1 MNKIRTI
8 EEARKEIESLL
19 IKTLY
24 LKSNNSSSDYH
35 PLRVMQ
41 ALKSIMGLDVQMKV
55 EPCLEWANNFISEYQ
70 EIEKTR
76 MASFPKTSFDFVSI
90 QNIYEAIK
98 NKDEEKTLEEFE
110 KLIIVSEGEHIM
122 EFMLELSLQ
131 QSGRSFGLVWSAY
144 RTMKFCGKENLLQL
158 YQTIVN
164 CLLLDNFENQKI
176 EIENNFL
183 PTKWFEQE
191 LDNSFKQ
198 FELVCH
204 GQQIWSEKFIRRY
217 SIKRSL
223 TQFMSHRLD
232 CNEIVKRSVFNNPI
246 PTTVDKLI
254 DTLDENKNN
263 EIPDRIRYI
272 SENMKRKWI
281 LEFVQ
286 KKINRITPRILLALD
301 AYRTA
306 LKWTEKKHHGQV
318 GIMLGNQLIE
328 EWNA

>member
-1 MNKIRTI
+1 
-8 EEARKEIESLL
+8 
-19 IKTLY
+19 
-24 LKSNNSSSDYH
+24 
-35 PLRVMQ
+35 
-41 ALKSIMGLDVQMKV
+41 
-55 EPCLEWANNFISEYQ
+55 
-70 EIEKTR
+70 
-76 MASFPKTSFDFVSI
+76 
-90 QNIYEAIK
+90 
-98 NKDEEKTLEEFE
+98 
-110 KLIIVSEGEHIM
+110 
-122 EFMLELSLQ
+122 
-131 QSGRSFGLVWSAY
+131 
-144 RTMKFCGKENLLQL
+144 MKFCGKENLLQL

-306 LKWTEKKHHGQV
+306 LKW
-318 GIMLGNQLIE
+318 
-328 EWNA
+328 